1 MTTPNH
7 QSIHTMLPPSQSP
20 FSSSFAF
27 GICVLYF
34 ILLNV
39 IQLATLS
46 WVGSFFYDTHDVAQL
61 IQSSSQNGLVVAYS
75 VYLTALFFIVISP
88 ILIYWRTKT
97 PHLTKAFFDI
107 RLFSIVQL
115 FYGLLSLTIILVVSE
130 ISTQLFDKNHFSFL
144 DNIINPNNQIWLII
158 AIVVISP
165 IYEEILFRGMM
176 YGTIAHIYPYQGK
189 TLTTFTHHQWAGLL
203 ISSVLFTAVHLQY
216 DGLGMMII
224 FCLAL
229 LFGYVRI
236 KYGLLLAIVL
246 HIVNNAVA
254 MINYLYF

>member
-1 MTTPNH
+1 MNT
-7 QSIHTMLPPSQSP
+7 SIHRP

-39 IQLATLS
+39 VQIVTLS
-46 WVGSFFYDTHDVAQL
+46 WVGSFFYDTHDLSQI

-75 VYLTALFFIVISP
+75 VYLTALFFIIISP
-88 ILIYWRTKT
+88 IIIYFRTKN
-97 PHLTKAFFDI
+97 HNLTKAFFDI
-107 RLFSIVQL
+107 RLFSIHQL
-115 FYGLLSLTIILVVSE
+115 FYGLFLLVFLLSISE
-130 ISTQLFDKNHFSFL
+130 LLNHIFQKNHLSFL
-144 DNIINPNNQIWLII
+144 DKLIKTDNQFLLII
-158 AIVVISP
+158 AMVIISP

-176 YGTIAHIYPYQGK
+176 YGTIAHISPHHSTTLK
-189 TLTTFTHHQWAGLL
+189 TFSHHQWAGLL